1 MATIVDLFVDQGSD
15 HTATLIAKDSTSTVI
30 NLTGYTVETYFQK
43 WSGSSKVHNF
53 TSTITDAATG
63 AIQIKLLGSVSD
75 DIASGRYNYDV
86 VVRDSANDISVRVQE
101 GTLVMRPTASPKGA
115 TLLETGNK
123 LLLES

>member
-15 HTATLIAKDSTSTVI
+15 HTSTLIAKDSTSTVI

-43 WSGSSKVHNF
+43 WAGSSKVHKF
-53 TSTITDAATG
+53 TSTVTSANTG

-75 DIASGRYNYDV
+75 DIASGRYTYDV